1 MTNIKKCVILK
12 IYCVRTPDVFVRTHR
27 SDIDYKGETT
37 VEISLGEIINILK
50 KRIVG
55 IIIAGLVCAAIMFG
69 YTNLFLVP
77 QYTATSKLYVYNGK
91 TNNQGYIGSVDLTA
105 AKSLVDTYIVIIKS
119 DSLLD
124 EVARR
129 LQPEYDGLTAKQI
142 LGMLSAGAVNQTE
155 SFKVSITSENPKMS
169 MDIVN
174 TLVDCLPDEFK
185 RIVKVGSIE
194 VIDKAKLPTVPEWPL
209 KRNMALGAVVGM
221 FVISAVFVLLAV
233 WDRTVYD
240 KEILTE
246 NFEIPI
252 IGTIPDID
260 GFGSFGGG
268 KTRNIDGKRTTEHER
283 KMILNENTP
292 FSVAEAYRMA
302 RTNIMYLPS
311 EKKCKIFATTSAYAS
326 EGKTITSINLAI
338 AFAQSN
344 KRIILIDADMRK
356 PRVKKNMELKTANGL
371 SEYLA
376 GITDEAEIVHLDN
389 LDLDVITAG
398 KTTAAAAELLELPR
412 MKILLDKLSESYDY
426 ILIDTPPMNLVTDA
440 AVLTNL
446 INGYIFSVR
455 CEFSDLDGIK
465 DAVLALQQVNANIVG
480 FVLNG
485 IDPKLSIHGK
495 YRYRYSKYGYSYRYG
510 YAYGYKYKEESDD
523 DKKKKRTANKPKN

>member
-1 MTNIKKCVILK
+1 M
-12 IYCVRTPDVFVRTHR
+12 
-27 SDIDYKGETT
+27 
-37 VEISLGEIINILK
+37 EISLGEIINILK

-69 YTNLFLVP
+69 YTNLFLTP
-77 QYTATSKLYVYNGK
+77 QYTATSKLYVYNGRS
-91 TNNQGYIGSVDLTA
+91 NNQSYISSVDLTA
-105 AKSLVDTYIVIIKS
+105 AKALVDTYIVIMKS
-119 DSLLD
+119 DSLLE

-129 LQPEYDGLTAKQI
+129 LQPEYEGITAKQI

-155 SFKVSITSENPKMS
+155 AFKVSITTENPKMS

-185 RIVKVGSIE
+185 RVVKVGSIE

-209 KRNMALGAVVGM
+209 KRNMALGAVIGM
-221 FVISAVFVLLAV
+221 IVASAVFVLLSI

-240 KEILTE
+240 KEILKE

-252 IGTIPDID
+252 IGTIPNMDDFKI
-260 GFGSFGGG
+260 SNSG
-268 KTRNIDGKRTTEHER
+268 KLKSTAGKRTVEHE
-283 KMILNENTP
+283 KQMILNENTP

-344 KRIILIDADMRK
+344 KKIILIDADMRK
-356 PRVKKNMELKTANGL
+356 PRIKKNMELKSSNGL

-376 GITDEAEIVHLDN
+376 GITDEAEIAHLNELN
-389 LDLDVITAG
+389 LDIITAG

-412 MKILLDKLSESYDY
+412 MKVLLDKLSESYDY

-440 AVLTNL
+440 AVLTNI

-465 DAVLALQQVNANIVG
+465 DAVIALQQVNANIVG
-480 FVLNG
+480 FILNG
-485 IDPKLSIHGK
+485 IDPKLNLHGK

-510 YAYGYKYKEESDD
+510 YSSKHKEESDN
-523 DKKKKRTANKPKN
+523 DKKKKRTANKSKN